1 MATPD
6 EREDW
11 TALARSAAQ
20 GGEEES
26 APEEMRQLLV
36 FQVADASYA
45 LPVESVR
52 EIVRQRA
59 TTPIPRAPADL
70 CGVISLRGEILQVID
85 LRRRIGAAPAEPTR
99 RARIVVVQAEDSGI
113 AGLLV
118 DGVREVLRTEQ
129 SAVQLQGGGDGMVA
143 GLVRRGDAFVSLI
156 DLERVLDL
164 HADA

>member
-1 MATPD
+1 MSAQG

-11 TALARSAAQ
+11 TALARSAAR
-20 GGEEES
+20 GDEES

-59 TTPIPRAPADL
+59 TTPIPRAPADVR
-70 CGVISLRGEILQVID
+70 GVISLRGEILQVID

-164 HADA
+164 HAES

>member
-1 MATPD
+1 MAAPND
-6 EREDW
+6 REDW
-11 TALARSAAQ
+11 QTLAREAAR
-20 GGEEES
+20 GGDD
-26 APEEMRQLLV
+26 APGEEMRQLLV

-45 LPVESVR
+45 LPVECVR

-59 TTPIPRAPADL
+59 TTPIPRAPEDV

-85 LRRRIGAAPAEPTR
+85 LRRRIGLEPSAPTR
-99 RARIVVVQAEDSGI
+99 RARIVVVQAEDSGV

-118 DGVREVLRTEQ
+118 DGVREVLRTGQ
-129 SAVQLQGGGDGMVA
+129 SSLQLQGGGDGMVA

-164 HADA
+164 HVDA